1 MSMHD
6 EKRRQATQ
14 SIDDMDLI
22 TDSKPPPQPPQR
34 AQRLNLQTS
43 VNSAATNS
51 AEDPDPRYE
60 CAICMNWLNSPVL
73 TSCGHLFCKSCLNS
87 WLRNKSQLCPMDNK
101 KITEK
106 DIFPDNFTKREIE
119 QIQLKCPNI
128 KLGCDF
134 ISSPLEM
141 QRHKYNCP
149 YRSDEEPTEEKCP
162 FASIKCEFVGRP
174 ETNALEMHLKEDMPH
189 HLQLML
195 RSLQNTAI
203 STWNPQKPTKSPAQ
217 TNGHSG
223 LPPPPQYANGAEEQ
237 LIQAM
242 YQRIV
247 VLEQRACEQDVKIE
261 NLNKQISTMRTQVE
275 PRYSCGTIVWEIQ
288 NFHKLVEH
296 LRSNPSNLVYSRE
309 CYTSPYGYKF
319 CARLNIQPKNLQ
331 MLSLHVHLMQSENDC
346 HLEWPFIGR
355 IKLCMVHRDMKQS
368 QHDTIMTKPDV
379 LAFHQPKEPIS
390 HRGFGFVEYA
400 NIADIIKR
408 GFCENDRLIIKIQIA
423 MV

>member
-14 SIDDMDLI
+14 SEDDDMELI
-22 TDSKPPPQPPQR
+22 PRPQPPQR
-34 AQRLNLQTS
+34 SQQRLNSSS
-43 VNSAATNS
+43 VNSRTS
-51 AEDPDPRYE
+51 STEETEPDSRYE
-60 CAICMNWLNSPVL
+60 CAICMNWLNEPVL
-73 TSCGHLFCKSCLNS
+73 TKCGHLFCKSCLNS
-87 WLRNKSQLCPMDNK
+87 WLRNKSQWCPMDNK
-101 KITEK
+101 KITEN

-119 QIQLKCPNI
+119 QIQLKCPNT
-128 KLGCDF
+128 KLGCDY
-134 ISSPLEM
+134 IASPLEM
-141 QRHKYNCP
+141 ERHKHNCP

-203 STWNPQKPTKSPAQ
+203 STWNPQKPQKSAAQ

-261 NLNKQISTMRTQVE
+261 NLTKQISSLRTQVD
-275 PRYSCGTIVWEIQ
+275 PRYSCGTILWEIQ

-296 LRSNPSNLVYSRE
+296 LRSNTSNLVYSRE

-331 MLSLHVHLMQSENDC
+331 MLSLHVHLMQSENDG

-355 IKLCMVHRDMKQS
+355 IKLCMVHRDMKLS
-368 QHDTIMTKPDV
+368 QHDTIMTKPEI
-379 LAFHQPKEPIS
+379 LAFHQPRERIS
-390 HRGFGFVEYA
+390 TRGFGFVEYA

-408 GFCENDRLIIKIQIA
+408 GYCENDRLVIKIQIN